1 MNNFNSKLPKVE
13 TSIFTVMSQL
23 ANDCGAINL
32 SQGFPNFKIDE
43 QLKNDVKDGL
53 DKEQVQY
60 APMTGRKDLRNAIS
74 DKIFEQHQVKINAD
88 TEITITAGAT
98 QAIFTIFSAM
108 LHQGDE
114 VILFDPAY
122 DCYDP
127 SIRLQGAKPIHL
139 ELKHPNYNI
148 DWKEVRTHITS
159 NTKMI
164 VVNNPHNPTGAVFS
178 SYDLDELERIITE
191 NPDLYILSDEVYEH
205 IQFEGEHQSVLKRK
219 KLRNKSFV
227 TYSFG
232 KTFHVTGWKLGYC
245 VAPIVLTEEFRKVHQ
260 YNVFCVNNTMQYGT
274 AKYMNETSSWRD
286 VMPLYKQKRDLFLKA
301 MEGSKLKPLPC
312 NGTYFCLFDYSNI
325 SNENDVDFAKRI
337 TNEYGVATI
346 PVSVFYQNKTDH
358 KVIRICFAKTEETL
372 LKATQLLKKIK

>member
-1 MNNFNSKLPKVE
+1 MDSFNSKLPKVE

-23 ANDCGAINL
+23 ANECGAINL

-43 QLKNDVKDGL
+43 QLKNFVKEGL
-53 DKEQVQY
+53 DLEQVQY
-60 APMTGRKDLRNAIS
+60 APMIGRKDLRDAIS
-74 DKIFEQHQVKINAD
+74 TKIKEQHQINVNAD

-139 ELKHPNYNI
+139 ELKHPSYNI
-148 DWKEVRTHITS
+148 DWTEVNKSITPK
-159 NTKMI
+159 TKMI
-164 VVNNPHNPTGAVFS
+164 VINNPHNPCGSVLTS
-178 SYDLDELERIITE
+178 NDLDELEKIIQLY
-191 NPDLYILSDEVYEH
+191 PHLYILSDEVYEH

-219 KLRNKSFV
+219 HLRNKSFV

-245 VAPIVLTEEFRKVHQ
+245 IAPPQLTEEFRKVHQ
-260 YNVFCVNNTMQYGT
+260 FNVFCVNNTMQYAV
-274 AKYMNETSSWRD
+274 AKYMNETNSWRD
-286 VMPLYKQKRDLFLKA
+286 VMPFYKHKRDLFLNA
-301 MEGSKLKPLPC
+301 MKGSKLKPLAC
-312 NGTYFCLFDYSNI
+312 NGTYFCLFNYSAI
-325 SNENDVDFAKRI
+325 STENDVDFAKRI
-337 TNEYGVATI
+337 TKEIGVATI
-346 PVSVFYQNKTDH
+346 PTSVFYQNKTDH
-358 KVIRICFAKTEETL
+358 KVIRICFAKTDDTL
-372 LKATQLLKKIK
+372 IKAAEVLRCL

>member
-1 MNNFNSKLPKVE
+1 MSIFNSKLPKVE

-23 ANDCGAINL
+23 ANECNAINL

-43 QLKNDVKDGL
+43 QLKNYVKEGL

-60 APMTGRKDLRNAIS
+60 APMIGRKDLRDAIS
-74 DKIFEQHQVKINAD
+74 NKILEQHQVKVNAD

-127 SIRLQGAKPIHL
+127 SIRLQGAIPIHL

-148 DWKEVRTHITS
+148 DWNEVKQSITDK
-159 NTKMI
+159 TKMI
-164 VVNNPHNPTGAVFS
+164 VINNPKNPTGAILNS
-178 SYDLDELERIITE
+178 KDLDELELIIKD
-191 NPDLYILSDEVYEH
+191 NPQLYILSDEVYEH
-205 IQFEGEHQSVLKRK
+205 IQFVGEHQSVLKRK
-219 KLRNKSFV
+219 LLRNKSFV

-232 KTFHVTGWKLGYC
+232 KTFHVTGLKLGYC
-245 VAPIVLTEEFRKVHQ
+245 VAPPVLTDEFRKVHQ
-260 YNVFCVNNTMQYGT
+260 FNVFCVNNTMQYGI
-274 AKYMNETSSWRD
+274 ANYMNETTSWRD
-286 VMPLYKQKRDLFLKA
+286 VMPFYKHKRELFLKA
-301 MEGSKLKPLPC
+301 MEGSKLKPLAC
-312 NGTYFCLFDYSNI
+312 NGTYFCLFDYSDL
-325 SNENDVDFAKRI
+325 SDENDVDFAKRI
-337 TNEYGVATI
+337 TKEYGVATI

-358 KVIRICFAKTEETL
+358 KVVRICFAKTEDKL
-372 LKATQLLKKIK
+372 LQAAELLKKIN

>member
-1 MNNFNSKLPKVE
+1 MQNINSKLPKVE

-23 ANDCGAINL
+23 ANECNAINL

-43 QLKNDVKDGL
+43 QLKNFVKEGL

-60 APMTGRKDLRNAIS
+60 APMTGRKDLRDAIS
-74 DKIFEQHQVKINAD
+74 DKIFEQHQIKINAD

-108 LHQGDE
+108 LRQGDE

-127 SIRLQGAKPIHL
+127 SIRLQGAKPIHV

-148 DWKEVRTHITS
+148 DWQEVKSKINS
-159 NTKMI
+159 KTKMI
-164 VVNNPHNPTGAVFS
+164 VVNNPHNPAGSVFTS
-178 SYDLDELERIITE
+178 QDLDELESIV
-191 NPDLYILSDEVYEH
+191 NLYPNVYILSDEVYEH
-205 IQFEGEHQSVLKRK
+205 IQFVGEHQSVLKRK
-219 KLRNKSFV
+219 TLRNKSFV

-245 VAPIVLTEEFRKVHQ
+245 VAPPLLTEEFRKVHQ
-260 YNVFCVNNTMQYGT
+260 FNVFCVNNTMQYGV

-286 VMPLYKQKRDLFLKA
+286 VMPFYKKKRDLFLKA
-301 MEGSKLKPLPC
+301 MQGSKLKPLTC
-312 NGTYFCLFDYSNI
+312 NGTYFCLFDYSDI
-325 SNENDVDFAKRI
+325 SSENDIDFAKRI
-337 TNEYGVATI
+337 TKEYGVATI

-358 KVIRICFAKTEETL
+358 KVVRICFAKTDETL
-372 LKATQLLKKIK
+372 LKAAELLKTIK

>member
-1 MNNFNSKLPKVE
+1 MKKFNSKLPQVE

-23 ANDCGAINL
+23 AIDCGAINL

-43 QLKNDVKDGL
+43 QLKNYVKEGL

-60 APMTGRKDLRNAIS
+60 APMTGRKDLREAIS
-74 DKIFEQHQVKINAD
+74 NKIFEQHQVKVDAD
-88 TEITITAGAT
+88 DEITITAGAT

-127 SIRLQGAKPIHL
+127 SIKLQGAIPIHL

-148 DWKEVRTHITS
+148 DWTEVKRSIS
-159 NTKMI
+159 NKTKMI
-164 VVNNPHNPTGAVFS
+164 VINNPHNPTGAILS
-178 SYDLDELERIITE
+178 SQDLDELESIIKD
-191 NPDLYILSDEVYEH
+191 NPQLFILSDEVYEH

-219 KLRNKSFV
+219 TLRNNSFV

-245 VAPIVLTEEFRKVHQ
+245 VAPPILTEEFRKVHQ
-260 YNVFCVNNTMQYGT
+260 FNVFCVNNTMQYGI
-274 AKYMNETSSWRD
+274 AKYMNETTSWRD
-286 VMPLYKQKRDLFLKA
+286 VMPFYKHKRDLFLNA
-301 MEGSKLKPLPC
+301 MEGSKLKPLSC
-312 NGTYFCLFDYSNI
+312 HGTYFCLFDYSHI
-325 SNENDVDFAKRI
+325 SNENDVDFAKR
-337 TNEYGVATI
+337 TTKEYGVATI
-346 PVSVFYQNKTDH
+346 PVSVFYQNKTDQ
-358 KVIRICFAKTEETL
+358 KVVRICFAKTEDTL
-372 LKATQLLKKIK
+372 LKATDLLKKIK